1 MFNEIRHIMEEQ
13 LSNGKNFAIAQII
26 GRISPSSSKIGDK
39 AIILE
44 SGQLIGWIGGGCV
57 RGIVIKEALDV
68 IQTKKFIKIRVSP
81 EGGTKEKSNFK
92 EYIMSCQSKGTVE
105 IMIESVIAQPEI
117 VIIGKSNIARK
128 LAKIATESDFKVS
141 VLANN
146 IAPEMFPS
154 VNFISEKID
163 FKSFSNLNN
172 SYIIVTTQGDD
183 DEISVLKAM
192 QTTAQF
198 IGFVSSRKKT
208 NDIKDYLKNNGVNK
222 NRIAQLRSPIG
233 LDINAK
239 LASEVSI
246 SILAEVIQHF
256 RSGKP
261 IQSEDYSVSKKDS
274 ESNTISS
281 TFQDEFFINPVCNVP
296 VSKTNPKHIIEYEGE
311 KVFFCCDG
319 CKNTFEK
326 NPTQYISNKKQ

>member
-1 MFNEIRHIMEEQ
+1 
-13 LSNGKNFAIAQII
+13 
-26 GRISPSSSKIGDK
+26 
-39 AIILE
+39 
-44 SGQLIGWIGGGCV
+44 
-57 RGIVIKEALDV
+57 
-68 IQTKKFIKIRVSP
+68 
-81 EGGTKEKSNFK
+81 
-92 EYIMSCQSKGTVE
+92 
-105 IMIESVIAQPEI
+105 
-117 VIIGKSNIARK
+117 
-128 LAKIATESDFKVS
+128 
-141 VLANN
+141 
-146 IAPEMFPS
+146 
-154 VNFISEKID
+154 
-163 FKSFSNLNN
+163 
-172 SYIIVTTQGDD
+172 
-183 DEISVLKAM
+183 M

-208 NDIKDYLKNNGVNK
+208 KDIKDYLKNNGVNQ